1 MFRPGRNPKDQPQT
15 ADDTADHTPHTSTP
29 PYGGSSSAQPSGG
42 AAATPTEAY
51 QQSVYTQTTSRAV
64 TESESLARDI
74 KEGTLTGF
82 VGNGTTLTGEA
93 SFKGMLRVD
102 GGLSGRVSSQD
113 GTLIVSTN
121 GRVDANVEV
130 AVAQIFGTVHGDII
144 ASKRI
149 EMGRVAKVNGN
160 IQTPALV
167 IENGALFEGSC
178 RMVQPKESHDQRE
191 RDATHLDA
199 LGGDDV
205 TVDRAINLRDGD
217 FDVGIYLP
225 VGADDER
232 AILRTDA
239 SRKMSVNAQHAFETR
254 FTRQHR
260 AVADEAGERAFLDV
274 ARKRFALGD
283 GARSGGRLDGRLIG
297 AVGGGRAAGR
307 RAGGSGGGVAIGGVG
322 AGVAIG

>member
-1 MFRPGRNPKDQPQT
+1 MFRPGRNPKDTHT
-15 ADDTADHTPHTSTP
+15 ADDTADHTPQSPTAPVGAGSG
-29 PYGGSSSAQPSGG
+29 YGSAPAPN

-102 GGLSGRVSSQD
+102 GGLSGTVRSDD

-130 AVAQIFGTVHGDII
+130 AVAQIFGTVNGDIT

-149 EMGRVAKVNGN
+149 EMGRVAKVTGN

-178 RMVQPKESHDQRE
+178 RMVQVKEQAESAAAASSAGSGSSSSAASKSGSGSSKPSSSPSSTGASSSSASDSSASGTK
-191 RDATHLDA
+191 DAT
-199 LGGDDV
+199 DV
-205 TVDRAINLRDGD
+205 T
-217 FDVGIYLP
+217 
-225 VGADDER
+225 
-232 AILRTDA
+232 
-239 SRKMSVNAQHAFETR
+239 S
-254 FTRQHR
+254 
-260 AVADEAGERAFLDV
+260 
-274 ARKRFALGD
+274 
-283 GARSGGRLDGRLIG
+283 
-297 AVGGGRAAGR
+297 
-307 RAGGSGGGVAIGGVG
+307 
-322 AGVAIG
+322 